1 MLERLFDEV
10 YTKFKLNFYR
20 SIFKRFEE
28 REATL
33 TVVETFCVETIYA
46 MGRPTINQFA
56 QYLQISQANAAYK
69 VASLIKKGYIT
80 KERSQQDKR
89 EYHLSVTE
97 KFLDYYDIS
106 YSYVKEV
113 VARLRER
120 FPPEEVARIE
130 AVLEVI
136 SRELMP
142 ETCGLEVGVA
152 GRQDRK
158 SVV

>member
-46 MGRPTINQFA
+46 MGRPTLNQFA

-142 ETCGLEVGVA
+142 ETCGLEAGVA
-152 GRQDRK
+152 GREGG
-158 SVV
+158 

>member
-97 KFLDYYDIS
+97 KCLDYYDIS

-152 GRQDRK
+152 GRQG
-158 SVV
+158 V

>member
-113 VARLRER
+113 VARLRGIRCGFKSTSCPDQLASTLEQA
-120 FPPEEVARIE
+120 FSQEEQ
-130 AVLEVI
+130 
-136 SRELMP
+136 S
-142 ETCGLEVGVA
+142 
-152 GRQDRK
+152 
-158 SVV
+158 

>member
-142 ETCGLEVGVA
+142 ETCGLEGGVA
-152 GRQDRK
+152 GRQGL
-158 SVV
+158 

>member
-80 KERSQQDKR
+80 KERSTQDKR
-89 EYHLSVTE
+89 EYHLAVTE
-97 KFLDYYDIS
+97 KYMDYYGIS
-106 YSYVKEV
+106 YDYVKLV
-113 VARLRER
+113 VERARHR
-120 FPPEEVARIE
+120 FPPEDIAK
-130 AVLEVI
+130 LEEMLQVI
-136 SRELMP
+136 SQELMP
-142 ETCGLEVGVA
+142 EIPLP
-152 GRQDRK
+152 QRK
-158 SVV
+158 EN

>member
-142 ETCGLEVGVA
+142 GAGGLEAGGA
-152 GRQDRK
+152 GRQGG
-158 SVV
+158 

>member
-69 VASLIKKGYIT
+69 VACLIRKGYLT
-80 KERSQQDKR
+80 KERSTQDKR
-89 EYHLSVTE
+89 EYHLAVTDKYLE
-97 KFLDYYDIS
+97 YNGIS
-106 YSYVKEV
+106 YDYVRLV
-113 VARLRER
+113 VDRARKR
-120 FPPEEVARIE
+120 FPPADVRKLEEM
-130 AVLEVI
+130 LTVI
-136 SRELMP
+136 ARELMP
-142 ETCGLEVGVA
+142 EIPLPGDA
-152 GRQDRK
+152 NFSSK
-158 SVV
+158 

>member
-89 EYHLSVTE
+89 
-97 KFLDYYDIS
+97 
-106 YSYVKEV
+106 
-113 VARLRER
+113 
-120 FPPEEVARIE
+120 
-130 AVLEVI
+130 
-136 SRELMP
+136 
-142 ETCGLEVGVA
+142 
-152 GRQDRK
+152 
-158 SVV
+158 

>member
-142 ETCGLEVGVA
+142 VACGLEAGVA
-152 GRQDRK
+152 GRQGG
-158 SVV
+158 

>member
-142 ETCGLEVGVA
+142 EARGLEVGVA
-152 GRQDRK
+152 GRQGG
-158 SVV
+158 

>member
-142 ETCGLEVGVA
+142 ETCGLEAGVA
-152 GRQDRK
+152 GRQGG
-158 SVV
+158 

>member
-1 MLERLFDEV
+1 MLARLFDEV

-80 KERSQQDKR
+80 KERSTQDKR
-89 EYHLSVTE
+89 EYHLAVTE
-97 KFLDYYDIS
+97 KYMDYYGIS
-106 YSYVKEV
+106 YDYVRLV
-113 VARLRER
+113 VERARHR
-120 FPPEEVARIE
+120 FPPEDIAK
-130 AVLEVI
+130 LEEMLQVI
-136 SRELMP
+136 SQELMP
-142 ETCGLEVGVA
+142 EIPLP
-152 GRQDRK
+152 QRK
-158 SVV
+158 EN

>member
-142 ETCGLEVGVA
+142 EVCGLEAGVA
-152 GRQDRK
+152 GRQGG
-158 SVV
+158 

>member
-142 ETCGLEVGVA
+142 EAV
-152 GRQDRK
+152 
-158 SVV
+158 

>member
-152 GRQDRK
+152 GRQGG
-158 SVV
+158 

>member
-120 FPPEEVARIE
+120 FPPEEVARVE

-152 GRQDRK
+152 GRQGG
-158 SVV
+158 

>member
-142 ETCGLEVGVA
+142 EACGLEVGVA
-152 GRQDRK
+152 GRQGL
-158 SVV
+158 

>member
-152 GRQDRK
+152 GRQGL
-158 SVV
+158 

>member
-80 KERSQQDKR
+80 KERSTQDKR
-89 EYHLSVTE
+89 EYHLAVTE
-97 KFLDYYDIS
+97 KYMDYYGIS
-106 YSYVKEV
+106 YDYVRLV
-113 VARLRER
+113 VERARHR
-120 FPPEEVARIE
+120 FPPEDIAK
-130 AVLEVI
+130 LEEMLQVI
-136 SRELMP
+136 SQELMP
-142 ETCGLEVGVA
+142 EIPLP
-152 GRQDRK
+152 QRK
-158 SVV
+158 EN